1 MTSQLQPE
9 PLTYTDG
16 GAYVPADSYAPRP
29 TSVTVISILGI
40 VLGALGLLCRPLS
53 LVMFVVKLP
62 VENPVVEAMKNDSFI
77 RGWMVIGVA
86 TEWLISL
93 LLVLSSVGSLRLRD
107 WGRQGMLAYAPLK
120 LLTTIAAQVI
130 GMLVINP
137 TLEPAMK
144 QAAAQ
149 QPNAFQMSPT
159 TSAILM
165 TIWSIWLP
173 LWVLWTFTRPAVKA
187 AFDQGPPPPGATI

>member
-1 MTSQLQPE
+1 MTLQPHPE

-29 TSVTVISILGI
+29 TSVTVIAIVGI

-53 LVMFVVKLP
+53 LVMFVVKMP
-62 VENPVVEAMKNDSFI
+62 VENPVIEAMKNDSFI

-120 LLTTIAAQVI
+120 LLITIVGQVI
-130 GMLVINP
+130 GILAINP
-137 TLEPAMK
+137 TLAPAMK

-149 QPNAFQMSPT
+149 QPSAFQMSPT
-159 TSAILM
+159 TSIVLVIL
-165 TIWSIWLP
+165 WSVWLP
-173 LWVLWTFTRPAVKA
+173 LWILWTYTRPAVKA
-187 AFDQGPPPPGATI
+187 AFQQGLPPPGATI